1 LRLYDA
7 VGVERKSRFAGHS
20 IELCAIVYTGK
31 KSELMNR
38 TLIAILIVC
47 TAMIVGSA
55 RAAAPVGTPSNAAA
69 AGQSA
74 DPVAVIKRLQ
84 ATLIQ
89 TMKDGQKLGF
99 QGRYKRLEPV
109 VVQTHDFAFI
119 ARLVLGSD
127 GAKLSTD
134 QQNQFVKAFTQL
146 GVSTYAKEFN
156 SYSGE
161 HFDQGGTQANA
172 GSTVVYSTLVIADHD
187 PVKFEYQMHRVGAN
201 WMIVNIIADGVS
213 DLALKRTQYR
223 ELLRQKGFSGL
234 LAWITEQTQ
243 KNSQESSG

>member
-1 LRLYDA
+1 
-7 VGVERKSRFAGHS
+7 
-20 IELCAIVYTGK
+20 
-31 KSELMNR
+31 MNR
-38 TLIAILIVC
+38 TLIASLVVC
-47 TAMIVGSA
+47 ASVIIGGA
-55 RAAAPVGTPSNAAA
+55 QAAAPVGTPSNAAPA
-69 AGQSA
+69 AQAG
-74 DPVAVIKRLQ
+74 DPAAVIKRLQ
-84 ATLIQ
+84 DTLIQ

-127 GAKLSTD
+127 GAKLSAD
-134 QQNQFVKAFTQL
+134 EQGRFVKAFTQL

-161 HFDQGGTQANA
+161 HFDPGGAQNGGGT
-172 GSTVVYSTLVIADHD
+172 TVVYSTLVIPDHD
-187 PVKFEYQMHRVGAN
+187 PVKFEYQMHQSASG
-201 WMIVNIIADGVS
+201 WTIVNIIADGVS

-234 LAWITEQTQ
+234 LAWIADQTQ